1 LYNGTFQY
9 GYSYGEPIFLWFQTG
24 LLVTPWISN
33 IFSVELITVSRSNA
47 EIISIQPAE
56 DMFDDVVVCYN
67 CSASPS
73 PQCFPILWPFQVQ
86 SYHNPLVNNSYL
98 WFLWLTP
105 SPSGQCPYY
114 FTFSFGIDSI
124 SIGVNIIVIKN
135 YTLEVTVLGNAYQP
149 RQLVYS
155 TTQLSQGVISP
166 EPFNVMWSV
175 CITLFPSNSVS
186 LQFPCLSTH
195 AFTLDFFVHNVNI
208 PLVDQ
213 NKPTGYLSI
222 IAGSTASDVNIL
234 TFAPSWS
241 LSRLCGWFSSDSLK
255 SLDWILTDVQIT
267 LFSFRYNSTDNADTC
282 KSPDGLRLFATGCNS
297 TTLIIS
303 IASQQIVVTY
313 KVANQPI
320 PVQQLVF
327 PFVYPFDS
335 GLINITISGFS
346 INIYTMPSYTSK
358 ENEVYNGMLE
368 NMDQCVGL
376 VGAVKLMGPSCSSLK
391 VFATQGFYVPPFH
404 QGVSKGWM
412 YATVSF
418 ISTTVICIVA
428 TITLATYGKFRNN
441 PETQHLI
448 AN

>member
-1 LYNGTFQY
+1 MSVVLTLKGLCCTIFTIPLPTTLLILHTLVNLSHSLNVALDISFALFVVTDPSSTGDRLQYNFNNNDGILISAIAFTDVAGIATFSWSDNRTWVNQTYEDMDWEGYFYWFLYDSTFQY
-9 GYSYGEPIFLWFQTG
+9 GYGYREPISPWFQTD

-33 IFSVELITVSRSNA
+33 IFSVELITVFGSNA

-73 PQCFPILWPFQVQ
+73 PQCFPISWPFQVQ
-86 SYHNPLVNNSYL
+86 SYHNPPVNDSYL
-98 WFLWLTP
+98 WFLRLTP
-105 SPSGQCPYY
+105 SPSGQCLYY

-124 SIGVNIIVIKN
+124 SIGVNITVSKN

-155 TTQLSQGVISP
+155 TTQPSQGVISP
-166 EPFNVMWSV
+166 ELFNMMWGV
-175 CITLFPSNSVS
+175 YITLFPSNSVS
-186 LQFPCLSTH
+186 LQFLCLSTH

-213 NKPTGYLSI
+213 NKPTSYLSV
-222 IAGSTASDVNIL
+222 IARSTTSDVNIL

-241 LSRLCGWFSSDSLK
+241 LSGLCGWFSSGSLK

-267 LFSFRYNSTDNADTC
+267 LFSFCYNSTDNADTC
-282 KSPDGLRLFATGCNS
+282 KSPDRLRLFATGCNS
-297 TTLIIS
+297 TALMIS

-327 PFVYPFDS
+327 PFVYP
-335 GLINITISGFS
+335 S
-346 INIYTMPSYTSK
+346 I
-358 ENEVYNGMLE
+358 
-368 NMDQCVGL
+368 
-376 VGAVKLMGPSCSSLK
+376 
-391 VFATQGFYVPPFH
+391 
-404 QGVSKGWM
+404 
-412 YATVSF
+412 
-418 ISTTVICIVA
+418 
-428 TITLATYGKFRNN
+428 LA
-441 PETQHLI
+441 
-448 AN
+448 